1 MNINIMVGSGI
12 LIGPGYMAAVAGNAS
27 FITWLL
33 VALMFLPIVLSTV
46 QMSRYSPGAGG
57 FYRYAKAG
65 LNTTAGFWSGLLY
78 VVGYTFAIAV
88 ETMALRGTLLRA
100 LGPNWT
106 WFTAN
111 PVLFNFVTILT
122 LVGLNLLTLKFYSR
136 ILNSLTISKIIPI
149 VSVIVLLPFIINP
162 SFTVTSA
169 ELSMIPYS
177 MPLAIFGYLGFEY
190 CCSISNHIEN
200 SERNAPLAI
209 LIGFIITALLYTLFT
224 LGVLNLMGP
233 TELAAQQASSFA
245 DFLTLPIPYFKTLM
259 KIIIPAASALML
271 FAAAAG
277 LLNANA
283 AVLHAMAEQDLFYFS
298 HVLRRET
305 AWYRP
310 WVTIMIIAIMSFTIA
325 TLMPSIPIVG
335 SLSNMG
341 VILSFILPLIS
352 LSVLQRQRG
361 KASQVP
367 LTYLSLALVIGLVC
381 YCIFSLGTSVQE
393 RLLFALPYLACL
405 GIGGL
410 LYKGKKES
418 HIA

>member
-33 VALMFLPIVLSTV
+33 VALLFLPIVLSTV

-88 ETMALRGTLLRA
+88 ETMALRGTLLGA

-111 PVLFNFVTILT
+111 PLLFNVVTILT
-122 LVGLNLLTLKFYSR
+122 LVGLNLLSLKFYSR

-149 VSVIVLLPFIINP
+149 VSVILLLPFIMDP

-169 ELSMIPYS
+169 ELLAVPFS
-177 MPLAIFGYLGFEY
+177 MPMAIFGYLGFEY
-190 CCSISNHIEN
+190 CCSISQHIEN

-209 LIGFIITALLYTLFT
+209 LTGFIITALLYTLFT
-224 LGVLNLMGP
+224 LGVLNIMGP
-233 TELAAQQASSFA
+233 IELATQQASSFA

-259 KIIIPAASALML
+259 KIVIPTASALML

-283 AVLHAMAEQDLFYFS
+283 TVLHAMAEQDLFQFS
-298 HVLRRET
+298 HALRRET
-305 AWYRP
+305 SWYRP
-310 WVTIMIIAIMSFTIA
+310 WVAIVLLALIAFCVA
-325 TLMPSIPIVG
+325 TFIPIIPVVG
-335 SLSNMG
+335 ILSNLG
-341 VILSFILPLIS
+341 VFLSFILPLIS

-367 LTYLSLALVIGLVC
+367 LTYVSIALVLGLAF
-381 YCIFSLGTSVQE
+381 YCIYCLGIN
-393 RLLFALPYLACL
+393 RIHFALPYLACL
-405 GIGGL
+405 AIGGL
-410 LYKGKKES
+410 LYKRKS
-418 HIA
+418 DSRPA